1 MKLRAALQA
10 ERPQVCGSGVA
21 AISSATNS
29 RAQPSKGTQPAPSIR
44 DAGVGESDSS
54 PESDMEHLITAPL
67 HKSIVHQASA
77 VTPKRV
83 PPPAPAASAERI
95 STRAQHRQAEI
106 PVWTQPEEPSATITA
121 AGSREGHRPD
131 ATPQHHDN
139 PDNEELHQ
147 TNMAQT
153 ALPVPRWMP
162 DTHIKLNTRGQ
173 VNIRDQ
179 QPHIQAMLRT
189 SISLALHH
197 IAFEDSFPDMNHT
210 RRIVTDLLYA
220 AANQT
225 AGCERVRSRLV
236 QDAQYVRVL
245 SYVSSGRI
253 SKART
258 AVKVVAQR
266 HVASVYQLEKGCSAE
281 KINAL
286 LQRNMFIFPTDSNG
300 TPIRSKPFQSPA
312 IIRTIQDAFFH
323 DDNSAGTK
331 HHSSFVSTCQKRTD
345 ELELPPSMVALATT
359 AVRSVIMDFLS
370 DTVAEFNSTIFSG
383 IYERLVDF
391 INAIDRDSAR
401 KCHVLFALLYKL
413 THGTKNKSPDAES
426 GEMMLMHIDLDA
438 MAEE

>member
-10 ERPQVCGSGVA
+10 ERPQ
-21 AISSATNS
+21 S
-29 RAQPSKGTQPAPSIR
+29 RTRKRTGKATQPAPSIP
-44 DAGVGESDSS
+44 DARLEESDSS
-54 PESDMEHLITAPL
+54 LGSDMEHLITAPL
-67 HKSIVHQASA
+67 HKSVVHRASA

-83 PPPAPAASAERI
+83 PPPAPAASAKRI
-95 STRAQHRQAEI
+95 STRAQRHQAEI
-106 PVWTQPEEPSATITA
+106 PVWTQPEEPSAMTTEA
-121 AGSREGHRPD
+121 DSREGHHTD
-131 ATPQHHDN
+131 TTPQCHKSDNN

-147 TNMAQT
+147 TNSAQT
-153 ALPVPRWMP
+153 ASPVPRWMP

-210 RRIVTDLLYA
+210 RRTVTDLLYV

-225 AGCERVRSRLV
+225 AGFPHIVR
-236 QDAQYVRVL
+236 
-245 SYVSSGRI
+245 SSGRI

-266 HVASVYQLEKGCSAE
+266 HVASVYQLEKGCGAE

-331 HHSSFVSTCQKRTD
+331 HHLSFVSTCQKRAD

-359 AVRSVIMDFLS
+359 AVSIPPEYLSTTSNADVIR
-370 DTVAEFNSTIFSG
+370 
-383 IYERLVDF
+383 Y
-391 INAIDRDSAR
+391 
-401 KCHVLFALLYKL
+401 
-413 THGTKNKSPDAES
+413 
-426 GEMMLMHIDLDA
+426 
-438 MAEE
+438 